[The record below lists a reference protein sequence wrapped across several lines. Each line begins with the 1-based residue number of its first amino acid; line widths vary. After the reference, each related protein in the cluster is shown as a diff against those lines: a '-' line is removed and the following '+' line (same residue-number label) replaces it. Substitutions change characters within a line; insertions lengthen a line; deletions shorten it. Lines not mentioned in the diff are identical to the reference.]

1 MLNNGQKLLIIAK
14 LVIFIG
20 SCLISSMTTNLEA
33 TKLIPLVLRA
43 QMKTLSKNKDEK
55 HKNPQSWG
63 DLKILKAA
71 LISGKNGSGVQIIK
85 IKNN

>member
-1 MLNNGQKLLIIAK
+1 
-14 LVIFIG
+14 
-20 SCLISSMTTNLEA
+20 
-33 TKLIPLVLRA
+33 
-43 QMKTLSKNKDEK
+43 MKTLSKNKDEK